1 MSAVTSLCTL
11 LLLLTFDAP
20 ARAGEAASSVQPE
33 LRLNLQPRFL
43 FDEAQ
48 RNAYLADSA
57 AAERPKPLSHAKLFE
72 SGDLSA
78 ALGNDGKIHYRL
90 PSPNFLGTK
99 LTGQIGT
106 NSARLTLTWPPKN

>member
-1 MSAVTSLCTL
+1 MSAAKTLCTL
-11 LLLLTFDAP
+11 LLLLTVDAP
-20 ARAGEAASSVQPE
+20 ARAGEASSVQPE
-33 LRLNLQPRFL
+33 LRLNLQPRLL

-48 RNAYLADSA
+48 RNAYLANST
-57 AAERPKPLSHAKLFE
+57 AAEGPKPLSQAKLFE

-90 PSPNFLGTK
+90 PSPSFLGTK